1 MSDRPDRPPGDAG
14 TPRAAADPV
23 GLCRTCVHSRRV
35 PAGPNLY
42 WLCRLSET
50 DSRFPRY
57 PRLPV
62 VACDGY
68 RLRTDDE
75 EAGP

>member
-1 MSDRPDRPPGDAG
+1 MSDPPDRPPGGAG
-14 TPRAAADPV
+14 TPRAADDPV

-35 PAGPNLY
+35 PAGPNRY

-50 DSRFPRY
+50 DPRFPRY

-68 RLRTDDE
+68 RPRTDE